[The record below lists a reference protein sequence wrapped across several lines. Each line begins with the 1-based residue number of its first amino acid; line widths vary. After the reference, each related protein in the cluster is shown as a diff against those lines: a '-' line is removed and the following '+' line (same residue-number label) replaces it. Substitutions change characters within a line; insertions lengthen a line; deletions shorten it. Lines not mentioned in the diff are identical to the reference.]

1 MNLELQIL
9 SLIFSFSFG
18 IVLSYLY
25 NLFYNFLNYKIRRYN
40 ILINILFF
48 LNVFLIYFIL
58 LILINDGIIHIYFL
72 FLLIL
77 GFLLFLNKSKS
88 LRKIIKVSVNKSKL
102 QKK

>member
-77 GFLLFLNKSKS
+77 GFLLFLNKSKAV
-88 LRKIIKVSVNKSKL
+88 RKIIKVSVNKSK
-102 QKK
+102 KKKK

>member
-58 LILINDGIIHIYFL
+58 LIRINDGIIHIYFL

>member
-48 LNVFLIYFIL
+48 LNVFLIYFIM

>member
-77 GFLLFLNKSKS
+77 GFLLFLIKSKA

>member
-48 LNVFLIYFIL
+48 LNVFLIYFIM

-88 LRKIIKVSVNKSKL
+88 LGKIIKVSVNKSKL

>member
-77 GFLLFLNKSKS
+77 GFLLFLNKSKA

>member
-1 MNLELQIL
+1 MSLELQIL

-48 LNVFLIYFIL
+48 LNVFLIYFIM